1 MKNNYFFIFFST
13 LLLTN
18 ASAENLFIQSKNISL
33 DKNREISIFEN
44 EVLVR
49 TEENN
54 EIISDYAE
62 YDKKKGLIKFK
73 DNILVTDNKKNK
85 IEADFAEYND
95 FTKIFKTNGPTKILT
110 NENYTIFGEDITLNN
125 KSKRKAKIKTY
136 ASFDLKSFYHSHF

>member
-1 MKNNYFFIFFST
+1 MKSNFFFIFFST

-73 DNILVTDNKKNK
+73 NNILVTDNKKIK
-85 IEADFAEYND
+85 LRQ
-95 FTKIFKTNGPTKILT
+95 ILQ
-110 NENYTIFGEDITLNN
+110 NIMILLKF
-125 KSKRKAKIKTY
+125 SKLMGQQKY
-136 ASFDLKSFYHSHF
+136 

>member
-13 LLLTN
+13 FIFAN
-18 ASAENLFIQSKNISL
+18 AYAENLFIQSKNITL

-62 YDKKKGLIKFK
+62 YDKKKGLITFK
-73 DNILVTDNKKNK
+73 NNILVTDNKKIK
-85 IEADFAEYND
+85 SRQ
-95 FTKIFKTNGPTKILT
+95 ILQ
-110 NENYTIFGEDITLNN
+110 NIMILLKF
-125 KSKRKAKIKTY
+125 SKLTGQQKY
-136 ASFDLKSFYHSHF
+136 